1 MHGNECKSI
10 RTLIL
15 DNNKKKKKKSGIS
28 GITAK
33 TDMITGGII
42 QFIKECKVINKQLF
56 FFETFEILFVV
67 TLLVSQV

>member
-15 DNNKKKKKKSGIS
+15 DNKKKSGIS